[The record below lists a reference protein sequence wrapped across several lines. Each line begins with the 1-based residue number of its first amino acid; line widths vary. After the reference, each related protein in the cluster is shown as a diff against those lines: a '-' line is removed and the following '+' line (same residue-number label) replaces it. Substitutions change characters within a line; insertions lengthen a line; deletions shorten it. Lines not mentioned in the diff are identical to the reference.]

1 MGSSPTSR
9 TKKTFGSFFVGG
21 TLCFAQQT
29 LCVWNPHCVAGARL
43 RWSFSGVK
51 LTLDCMSHQPHQ
63 KDLWVFFLLVGLL
76 HFVQQMLCIWNPHRV
91 AGTRLPLPISGVKL
105 SLDCTSHHQHQI
117 KGIEGNTSLPFVVH
131 THFFANFRANFFV
144 KKHDILQRKRI
155 FEKANIKHFKEC
167 AKKFIL
173 QNNQVLLLNF
183 LHILYN
189 DERRNFV

>member
-1 MGSSPTSR
+1 MWVQVPPPAPKRPSGLFLLVGLCALHNKRSA
-9 TKKTFGSFFVGG
+9 FG
-21 TLCFAQQT
+21 THT
-29 LCVWNPHCVAGARL
+29 CVAGARL

-51 LTLDCMSHQPHQ
+51 LT
-63 KDLWVFFLLVGLL
+63 
-76 HFVQQMLCIWNPHRV
+76 
-91 AGTRLPLPISGVKL
+91 
-105 SLDCTSHHQHQI
+105 LDCTSHHQHQI

-173 QNNQVLLLNF
+173 QNNQVLLLF
-183 LHILYN
+183 LTHILYN
-189 DERRNFV
+189 KNKEDFEHERIC